1 MKYKPN
7 PLLYGVAENFYSSFK
22 LAITMRSPVDHT
34 TLVRAVRA
42 AMNRYPYFS
51 VSPERERE
59 SIVLTYNPRPVQVF
73 DDERCAVLGSEEC
86 NGHLLCFGCRGNQIF
101 LHASH
106 YIADG
111 MGINPLL
118 KTVLYLYVAEK
129 YGTDGLQTEP
139 IHLPGVAVSDEE
151 YAYPF
156 PDESFEIDNDLPLRK
171 APDNAYGL
179 NPDAFDKDGLYA
191 YHLHIPQ
198 RAMMSKANP
207 SDGSPVS
214 FLSVMMYRALCS
226 LDAKIELPV
235 VVHVQHQYRQ
245 ALRTP
250 INRHSLVSYI
260 PAFLPPRARNWHVE
274 QQNTVLRGQIIL
286 GSEVTEDLQAVNRI
300 IDALPCEEDASLAQ
314 KKAAMHKYVAES
326 IEGKTFG
333 ISYVGKMDWCGL
345 DRYVEDLH
353 AHIGEKHTDNMLLV
367 EVMTV
372 GEDFSLTF
380 MQSGRGESY
389 LNAFIEEMRSLDIP
403 IRLVGEERYN
413 LCNTS
418 RFLDFES

>member
-7 PLLYGVAENFYSSFK
+7 PLLYGVAEDFYSSFK

-34 TLVRAVRA
+34 ALVRAVRA
-42 AMNRYPYFS
+42 AMNRYPYFC

-59 SIVLTYNPRPVQVF
+59 SIVLIYNPRQVQVF

-129 YGTDGLQTEP
+129 YGTDCLQTER
-139 IHLPGVAVSDEE
+139 IHLPEEAVADEE

-156 PDESFEIDNDLPLRK
+156 PDEPFEIDNTFPLCKVIDRV
-171 APDNAYGL
+171 YGL
-179 NPDAFDKDGLYA
+179 DPAAFDREGLYA

-214 FLSVMMYRALCS
+214 FLTVMMYQAICA
-226 LDAKIELPV
+226 LDAELDLPV
-235 VVHVQHQYRQ
+235 VAHVQHQYRQ
-245 ALRTP
+245 ALQAP

-260 PAFLPPRARNWHVE
+260 PVFLPPRARNWHIE
-274 QQNTVLRGQIIL
+274 RQNTVLRGQIIL
-286 GSEVTEDLQAVNRI
+286 GSEVSEDRRAVNRI
-300 IDALPCEEDASLAQ
+300 INALPREKDDTLAQ
-314 KKAAMHKYVAES
+314 KKSAMHRYVEKS

-345 DRYVEDLH
+345 DRYVQDIH
-353 AHIGEKHTDNMLLV
+353 AYIGEKETSNMLLM

-372 GEDFSLTF
+372 GEDFTINL
-380 MQSGRGESY
+380 MQSGRGRKY
-389 LNAFIEEMRSLDIP
+389 VDAFMEQLALMDIP
-403 IRLVGEERYN
+403 VSLIGEERYT
-413 LCNTS
+413 LCDTV
-418 RFLDFES
+418 LPL